1 MNTRTKT
8 TAGFRRTSRQLPVSR
23 VTVGGF
29 YYVVDGRIVSG
40 LAAREVTPMFCG
52 NGTKVHHGFSYVAT
66 LTEDIEIRNEY
77 GRVIR
82 HAAGTEVRSEPQTFC
97 GANAYHRS
105 GWYRNPNRSA
115 AGAEVDCAKCIAK
128 YGEK

>member
-8 TAGFRRTSRQLPVSR
+8 TAGFQYARNLEGVEGS
-23 VTVGGF
+23 VTDL

-77 GRVIR
+77 GRVTR

-105 GWYRNPNRSA
+105 GWYRNSNRSA